1 MNIRAL
7 QDNRNVAR
15 NEAILNGE
23 TQTKHPIS
31 TYTDNEKRW
40 LVTIADDEW
49 ILRVYI
55 KNERSMR

>member
-55 KNERSMR
+55 KNERSMI